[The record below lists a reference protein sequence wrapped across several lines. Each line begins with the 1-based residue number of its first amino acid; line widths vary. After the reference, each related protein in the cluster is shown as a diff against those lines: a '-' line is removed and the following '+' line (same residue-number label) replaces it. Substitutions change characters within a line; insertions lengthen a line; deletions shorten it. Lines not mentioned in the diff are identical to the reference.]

1 MTMSYSI
8 FRPIHRALT
17 LAASAL
23 LAGTTVAQDAP
34 NPADQEF
41 PVGKWVSIFNGQDM
55 QGWTPKFKGHELGVN
70 YNDTFRVEDNLLKVR
85 YNKYDTW
92 GGMFGHLFF
101 AKPFSHYK
109 LRVEYR
115 FVGDQVK
122 DGPGW
127 AWRNNG
133 VMFHGQTAESMKLGQ
148 DFPNSIEFQLLGGKD
163 EGERPTANLCTPG
176 TDVKMDGKL
185 IKKHVANSTSATFR
199 GDDWVTVEYEVHG
212 SKIAKH
218 IVDGKVVLEY
228 TDLQLDDGTLIEG
241 GTISLQ
247 AESAPIDFRKIEV
260 MVLEE

>member
-1 MTMSYSI
+1 MSKSLS
-8 FRPIHRALT
+8 RSLRNT
-17 LAASAL
+17 LVVAASL
-23 LAGTTVAQDAP
+23 LHLGTTTASDAP
-34 NPADQEF
+34 NPAEQEF
-41 PVGKWVSIFNGQDM
+41 PTGKWVNLFNGKDM
-55 QGWTPKFKGHELGVN
+55 QGWTPKFKGKELGVN
-70 YNDTFRVEDNLLKVR
+70 YKDTFRVEDGLLKVR
-85 YNKYDTW
+85 YDNYEEW

-115 FVGDQVK
+115 FVGEQVK
-122 DGPGW
+122 GGPGW

-133 VMFHGQTAESMKLGQ
+133 VMYHGQTSESMKIGQ
-148 DFPNSIEFQLLGGKD
+148 NFPDSIEFQLLGGKD
-163 EGERPTANLCTPG
+163 DGERSTANLCTPG

-185 IKKHVANSTSATFR
+185 IKRHVASSTSPTFR

-228 TDLQLDDGTLIEG
+228 TDLQLDDGTLLEG

-260 MVLEE
+260 MVLEK